1 MTKIDVKNWG
11 EYQID
16 KLFNIRRGERQK
28 SADRIPGEMPYYS
41 ASNSNNGLTDMIDN
55 PTFVEENKL
64 IVTTLLCQR

>member
-28 SADRIPGEMPYYS
+28 SADKGPGHGQQLAVVS
-41 ASNSNNGLTDMIDN
+41 ARDASGG
-55 PTFVEENKL
+55 
-64 IVTTLLCQR
+64 